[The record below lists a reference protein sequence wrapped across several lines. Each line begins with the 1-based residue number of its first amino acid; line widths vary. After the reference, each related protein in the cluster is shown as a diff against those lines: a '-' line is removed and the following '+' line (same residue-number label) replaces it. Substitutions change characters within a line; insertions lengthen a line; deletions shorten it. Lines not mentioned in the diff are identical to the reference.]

1 MARLNSLPRD
11 LVALL
16 AAIPLTAVGY
26 GVFLVVLE
34 AATRSLPVL

>member
-1 MARLNSLPRD
+1 MLRVKSIPRD

-16 AAIPLTAVGY
+16 AAIPLTAIGY
-26 GVFLVVLE
+26 GVFLVILE